1 MTSTRFLVSIG
12 NEVRKGLLHAWSER
26 LQIMI
31 ELPMFVIMIIMLGP
45 LLGQGQNLAA
55 GHAHWT
61 LDPLRTAIMVAWY
74 VPFIYFYMQ
83 IVKLFWRLLGEIQTG
98 TVEQVY
104 LSPLPSWL
112 VTAAGRVTAAVAE
125 TIVVA
130 GVTYGVVRA
139 FVPLPMHW
147 TVTALVPVIMIT
159 VSAIGV
165 SLIVAGATMVWK
177 RIQMIN
183 DTVLLLIF
191 ILSASAVPLIG
202 VPAWWS
208 TVSRFT
214 PLTNG
219 VASLYQTMFLR
230 HSLAQQWGNGVLV
243 WLVATAAAYLV
254 IGIFAFRMGERT
266 AKRLGTLG
274 RY

>member
-1 MTSTRFLVSIG
+1 MTTTRFLVSIG

-26 LQIMI
+26 LQIVI

-147 TVTALVPVIMIT
+147 TIAALVPVIMIT

-208 TVSRFT
+208 TISRFT

-230 HSLAQQWGNGVLV
+230 HSLTQQWGNGVLV

-254 IGIFAFRMGERT
+254 IGILAFRLGERT